1 MKKIFV
7 FASSLA
13 VVLLVGFAC
22 KKSTTTT
29 TSSTSTSST
38 TGSTTT
44 ASTNTTT
51 TNFSVDGT
59 AVSNISTPTG
69 QPDPTAGSNQY
80 DVLAFASS
88 GSPSIQISFT
98 GTVTPANGSYTI
110 ISGTTPSAGK
120 CCFLFTNSTGYAT
133 PTGGTVTVVGKDAY
147 FTNVVCSVGTAGT
160 HTVSGNLIWP

>member
-1 MKKIFV
+1 MKKLFV

-29 TSSTSTSST
+29 PATTSTSST

-51 TNFSVDGT
+51 TNFTVDGA
-59 AVSNISTPTG
+59 AVSNISTPSG
-69 QPDPTAGSNQY
+69 QANPTAGSNEY
-80 DVLAFASS
+80 DVLAFAGS

-98 GTVTPANGSYTI
+98 GTVTPANGSYPI
-110 ISGTTPSAGK
+110 IAGTTPSAGK
-120 CCFLFTNSTGYAT
+120 CCFLFSNSTGYAY
-133 PTGGTVTVVGKDAY
+133 PTGGSVTVVGKDAY
-147 FTNVVCSVGTAGT
+147 FNNIVCSVGTAGT